1 MLVDPQTRPIQ
12 KGRTSKKLEMKS
24 STCPQNADNCPG
36 TTYFK
41 EEVTPADTIRFT
53 NFVQRD
59 KPWTYT
65 STVLQLWD
73 TLWTTVFGR
82 TYPEGSPR
90 PGSLRTPPPVLATR
104 WNLQG
109 RKFMRHFTRQQL
121 PEASPKISFMAYLQ
135 GRKFMRKAHHLED
148 QGRD

>member
-1 MLVDPQTRPIQ
+1 MCKIPIQYHSTVRMLVDPQTRPIQ

-65 STVLQLWD
+65 YTVLQLWD
-73 TLWTTVFGR
+73 TLWTNSVR
-82 TYPEGSPR
+82 SNLPR
-90 PGSLRTPPPVLATR
+90 GLATTR
-104 WNLQG
+104 KSSYTSSSPCHQVKLTGKKIYASLHQAAASRSFSQNLLYG
-109 RKFMRHFTRQQL
+109 
-121 PEASPKISFMAYLQ
+121 
-135 GRKFMRKAHHLED
+135 
-148 QGRD
+148 